1 MPLASRSSTRL
12 CWAAAVPSDGILN
25 STSMF
30 GRSLAAF
37 SVPLR
42 AITQNGDALLVTKA
56 SLCLV
61 PALPG
66 PLAPPV
72 EVLGWQLANKSVIRR
87 VQTKAQISRR
97 NCFGRI
103 GFLET

>member
-12 CWAAAVPSDGILN
+12 CWAAAVPSDGILK
-25 STSMF
+25 STSML

-42 AITQNGDALLVTKA
+42 AITQNDEALLVTKA

-61 PALPG
+61 PAP
-66 PLAPPV
+66 PAPPV
-72 EVLGWQLANKSVIRR
+72 EFLGWQLVNTNVSRS
-87 VQTKAQISRR
+87 VQTKAQISRSD
-97 NCFGRI
+97 FSGRI